1 MLVMSVCLLLGL
13 MFVFAPLRKNGFY
26 MLHLLIV
33 TGAVWY
39 FESTYFPHR
48 HVSFFVAHWQ
58 KIFLYFLLF
67 HILSINFVTFL
78 AYGFD
83 KKAAMHNDRRIPE
96 NQLHT
101 LEFLGGWGGALAGQ
115 RFFHHKN
122 RKKEYQSFFWMLF
135 VAEMILLYVILKYI
149 GVI

>member
-67 HILSINFVTFL
+67 
-78 AYGFD
+78 
-83 KKAAMHNDRRIPE
+83 
-96 NQLHT
+96 
-101 LEFLGGWGGALAGQ
+101 
-115 RFFHHKN
+115 
-122 RKKEYQSFFWMLF
+122 
-135 VAEMILLYVILKYI
+135 
-149 GVI
+149 